1 MILSKTGAMES
12 SEATEKLTS
21 TLNGYKL
28 EVEDASRVVD
38 VFSKLDM
45 ITASSASELAVA
57 FTKTANSA
65 NDAGIPFENLAGLI
79 ATVSETT
86 RKSATTI
93 GESYKTLAARLG
105 LIPTVHQYWK
115 LIECFPFNC

>member
-1 MILSKTGAMES
+1 MES
-12 SEATEKLTS
+12 ATATERLTS
-21 TLNGYKL
+21 TLNGYKMS
-28 EVEDASRVVD
+28 VEDASRVVD

-45 ITASSASELAVA
+45 ITASSANELAVA

-93 GESYKTLAARLG
+93 NKPVVLAA
-105 LIPTVHQYWK
+105 
-115 LIECFPFNC
+115 